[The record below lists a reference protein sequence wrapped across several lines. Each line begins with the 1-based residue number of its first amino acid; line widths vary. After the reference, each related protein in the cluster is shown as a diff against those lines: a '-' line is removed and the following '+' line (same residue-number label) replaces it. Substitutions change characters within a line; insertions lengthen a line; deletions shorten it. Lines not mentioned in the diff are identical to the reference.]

1 MRLAAI
7 VVGVLL
13 GLAFFARSGTP
24 APAASPASRPAP
36 AADANV
42 PTGGPPTYL
51 PLAPGDGSPPLAA
64 LAVGPIPD
72 ELRRAYAIHPFYQR
86 CVILRGIPIIG
97 SANVS
102 DYAFLE
108 CAWTLDH
115 LLDGRATALD
125 ALRRAK
131 VRVGILAVTE
141 YTMDLPENQ
150 SPRMLARAAF
160 NDRRSRGLGGLPF
173 ATCAEENLLSLRGD
187 PYARENITI
196 HEFSHTL
203 ASAIARVD
211 PDWYRKK
218 LAAAFEQAAQGG
230 AYGRSYAISNRQE
243 YWAEGAQA
251 WFDCANPRNSG
262 GAATREQLKEKDPA
276 LAELLAEVYGDG
288 AWRYRRTTDKG
299 RAPADLAHLAGLD
312 RLQLPAFDFS
322 KSPRI
327 QAAAAAQDPK

>member
-1 MRLAAI
+1 M
-7 VVGVLL
+7 
-13 GLAFFARSGTP
+13 P
-24 APAASPASRPAP
+24 SPLR
-36 AADANV
+36 
-42 PTGGPPTYL
+42 
-51 PLAPGDGSPPLAA
+51 
-64 LAVGPIPD
+64 VGPIPD
-72 ELRRAYAIHPFYQR
+72 EVRREYNVNLFYTR
-86 CVILRGIPIIG
+86 CVVVRGIPIIG

-115 LLDGRATALD
+115 LLDGRTMALD
-125 ALRRAK
+125 ALHRAK

-150 SPRMLARAAF
+150 SPRMIARGAF
-160 NDRRSRGLGGLPF
+160 NDRRSRGLGGLPL

-203 ASAIARVD
+203 ASAIGRTN

-218 LAAAFEQAAQGG
+218 LAGAFEQAARGG
-230 AYGRSYAISNRQE
+230 GYGRSYAISNPQE

-262 GAATREQLKEKDPA
+262 GAATRAQLKEKDPA
-276 LAELLAEVYGDG
+276 LAELLTEVYGDG
-288 AWRYRRTTDKG
+288 PWRYRRTTDAG
-299 RAPADLAHLAGLD
+299 RAAADVAHLAGMD
-312 RLQLPAFDFS
+312 RTQFPVFS
-322 KSPRI
+322 FNLSPRI
-327 QAAAAAQDPK
+327 RAAAAQAPK